1 MIKKEAKIKGKE
13 TNFYI
18 ITGQA
23 KIELL
28 QEVSSKYHHLV
39 NAMQN
44 PTIDIYQE
52 LNIKIPS
59 KSCIKHHETGIYDN
73 QFIIFELAQI
83 LMENQQSSL
92 VNKTVLNPDNL
103 ERFINFLKPG
113 SSKKLCKNIY
123 FEKLKS
129 LKVASIGLFG
139 SREEVLNMLTNF
151 DAISVTLCNKLID
164 KECKDISAGIHAILP
179 TKLQKEDNIKSWDGT
194 IYLFYWSL
202 LNSFNMNKMKAV
214 KYMRKDPACL
224 LSRVCFLHLLYMLIR
239 YLLFVIVFFVI
250 GII

>member
-1 MIKKEAKIKGKE
+1 MIYKQAKKKGE
-13 TNFYI
+13 ERDFYI
-18 ITGQA
+18 IKGQP

-28 QEVSSKYHHLV
+28 QEVSSKFHHLV

-52 LNIKIPS
+52 LDIKIPS
-59 KSCIKHHETGIYDN
+59 NSSIKHHETGIYDD

-113 SSKKLCKNIY
+113 SSKKLCKDIY
-123 FEKLKS
+123 FEKLK
-129 LKVASIGLFG
+129 LLNVAPIGLFG
-139 SREEVLNMLTNF
+139 SREEVLTMLTNF
-151 DAISVTLCNKLID
+151 NSISNTLYNKLID
-164 KECKDISAGIHAILP
+164 KECQDISAGIHAILP
-179 TKLQKEDNIKSWDGT
+179 VNLQKGDNIKSWDGT

-224 LSRVCFLHLLYMLIR
+224 SSRVC
-239 YLLFVIVFFVI
+239 
-250 GII
+250 II